1 MVGVFIRGNKNVKA
15 IEAIEACRV
24 VLGDDENA
32 VLAKKIF

>member
-1 MVGVFIRGNKNVKA
+1 MVGVFIRGSKNVKA
-15 IEAIEACRV
+15 IEVIEARRV